1 MNWTTS
7 TATSSSNFRL
17 IIDSALDEYTKQTG
31 IDLTQ
36 NLNPFAHKIQH
47 SDSPEV
53 VLELFQ
59 ERANEFKEYRDRNR
73 KLINALK
80 PAVQLLHTFSNILGE
95 VITPVSTTPIVVHP
109 TVLITASLGPISSS
123 KGNFRRN

>member
-1 MNWTTS
+1 MSWTTS

-17 IIDSALDEYTKQTG
+17 IIDAALDEYTEQTG

-59 ERANEFKEYRDRNR
+59 ERANEFKEYRNRNR
-73 KLINALK
+73 KLINILK
-80 PAVQLLHTFSNILGE
+80 PVVQLLHGFSDILGE
-95 VITPVSTTPIVVHP
+95 AITLVSNTPPLLSIQ
-109 TVLITASLGPISSS
+109 L
-123 KGNFRRN
+123 F